1 MKCRHWRIYSKKT
14 RNAVSEIYH
23 RRTIALE
30 NLHALNNYC
39 GKKKYGI
46 QIIKTDSETGKVI
59 SKYPEFDLKEVHHD

>member
-1 MKCRHWRIYSKKT
+1 MKRRHWRIYSKKT

-39 GKKKYGI
+39 GKKKI
-46 QIIKTDSETGKVI
+46 RDS
-59 SKYPEFDLKEVHHD
+59 DN